1 MGLTASLREPD
12 LRVVPGQEVTCQV
25 SLLNTGTVV
34 DQVTVDVVGQA
45 AGWSTVEPP
54 VLNLYPG
61 QGATAVVRFHPPRSP
76 EARAGLVP
84 FGVRAV
90 SQEDPAGSIVEEGAV
105 EVEAFTDLATIIRPT
120 TSRGRRKG
128 NHRLTVINRSNVP
141 VGAAIHFVDPED
153 QLTFRVNRSTVLTDP
168 GVADELRVQA
178 IPRKRFLRGPD
189 QPRPFQVMVA
199 PDDGDPVITE
209 AEMIQR
215 PLLARWVVPAAAAV
229 LALLLLGTVLWLTL
243 LKPTIKS
250 AATNAVNAQMS
261 PLSAAVDKANQ
272 QAQQA
277 QQAASQAASAAA
289 GGNSGGNAA
298 GAGGAGASPGAGA
311 AANPPLDQPVDF
323 RIQTDAAPRTD
334 NGFNTFTATG
344 QNAKPLDITDIQLQN
359 PLGDQGIVEIRR
371 NNKVWL
377 RFGLDN
383 FRDYDDHFVV
393 PVHFNK
399 GETVTFAVSCK
410 NPGGKH
416 CTPALTFSGRT
427 TA

>member
-25 SLLNTGTVV
+25 ILLNTGAVV
-34 DQVTVDVVGQA
+34 DQVAVDVVGA
-45 AGWSTVEPP
+45 AVGWSTVTPP
-54 VLNLYPG
+54 VCNLYPG
-61 QGATAVVRFHPPRSP
+61 ESATVDVIFHPPRVP
-76 EARAGLVP
+76 ESRAGLVP

-90 SQEDPAGSIVEEGAV
+90 SREDPAGSIVEEGVV
-105 EVEAFTDLATIIRPT
+105 EVEPFTDLAAIIRPT

-128 NHRLTVINRSNVP
+128 NHRLTVVNRGNVP
-141 VGAAIHFVDPED
+141 VNAAIHFVDPED
-153 QLTFRVNRSTVLTDP
+153 LLTFRVNRPVVLTDP

-178 IPRKRFLRGPD
+178 IPRKRFVRGPN
-189 QPRPFQVMVA
+189 QTRPFQVMVSPEA
-199 PDDGDPVITE
+199 GDPVLTD
-209 AEMIQR
+209 AEMVQL
-215 PLLARWVVPAAAAV
+215 PLLAKWVVPAAAAV
-229 LALLLLGTVLWLTL
+229 LALLVLGTVLWLTL

-250 AATNAVNAQMS
+250 AATDAVNAQMS

-277 QQAASQAASAAA
+277 QQAAGQAASAAA
-289 GGNSGGNAA
+289 GTDPGGGGA
-298 GAGGAGASPGAGA
+298 GAGGASAGPN

-323 RIQTDAAPRTD
+323 RIQADAPPRTD
-334 NGFNTFTATG
+334 NGFNTFTASG
-344 QNAKPLDITDIQLQN
+344 QNTKPLDITDIQLQN
-359 PLGDQGIVEIRR
+359 PLGDTGIIEIRR

-399 GETVTFAVSCK
+399 GDTVTFAVSCK

-416 CTPALTFSGRT
+416 CTPAFTFSGRT
-427 TA
+427 TS

>member
-1 MGLTASLREPD
+1 MIGGMGLTASLREPD

-25 SLLNTGTVV
+25 NLLNTGAVV

-45 AGWSTVEPP
+45 AGWSTVSPP

-61 QGATAVVRFHPPRSP
+61 QSATAVVTFHPPRAP
-76 EARAGLVP
+76 ESAAGLVP

-90 SQEDPAGSIVEEGAV
+90 SQEDPAGSIVEEGVV
-105 EVEAFTDLATIIRPT
+105 EVEAFTDLAALMKPT

-153 QLTFRVNRSTVLTDP
+153 MLTFRVNRSTVLTDP

-189 QPRPFQVMVA
+189 QKRPFQVMVA
-199 PDDGDPVITE
+199 PDDGDPVITD

-215 PLLARWVVPAAAAV
+215 PLLARWVVPAAAAI

-277 QQAASQAASAAA
+277 QQAASQAAGAVAS
-289 GGNSGGNAA
+289 GNPG
-298 GAGGAGASPGAGA
+298 GGAQSSA

-334 NGFNTFTATG
+334 NGFNTFTASG
-344 QNAKPLDITDIQLQN
+344 QNTKPLDITDIQLQN

-416 CTPALTFSGRT
+416 CAPALTFSGRT
-427 TA
+427 TS